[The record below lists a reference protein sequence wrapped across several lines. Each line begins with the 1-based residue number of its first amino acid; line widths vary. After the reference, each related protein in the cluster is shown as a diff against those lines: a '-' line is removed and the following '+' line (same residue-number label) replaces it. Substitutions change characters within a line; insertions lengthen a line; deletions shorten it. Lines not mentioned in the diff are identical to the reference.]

1 MFILDCCTPKI
12 NDENGG
18 LIVNYLFELW
28 SDVGIQ
34 VLLKA
39 DHSIDIASLLD
50 LLAKILWEYIQVF

>member
-1 MFILDCCTPKI
+1 MLILDCCTPKI
-12 NDENGG
+12 NDGNGS

-39 DHSIDIASLLD
+39 DHSIDIASLFDFLG
-50 LLAKILWEYIQVF
+50 KILWKYIQVF